1 MNHQMSA
8 ERSMVELKIEDA
20 DALFKDRPVHGVL
33 LDASGVIIYAN
44 EGWKAFARQTG
55 LMVPN
60 FGIGEN
66 YLRFCAFADS
76 QSARIVEG
84 ITQLLAGK
92 VDCFSLLY
100 PCHAPDRRRW
110 FLLLGFPH
118 LKGESRVALLHLD
131 ITAFFPDAAET
142 WMPTVLKEEIG
153 TEAFNP
159 QIERM
164 LRAVERSLLSALAP
178 SRPHAEPETILSF
191 EAKNGSTLPP
201 LSKRQRQ
208 VLELMVKGMSN
219 MDIAR
224 ELSISPNTV
233 KIHVSG
239 ILARLGLP
247 SRAQAIHWALTRGR
261 QAMQN

>member
-1 MNHQMSA
+1 
-8 ERSMVELKIEDA
+8 MVEVTTQDA
-20 DALFKDRPVHGVL
+20 DALFSDRPVHGVL

-44 EGWKAFARQTG
+44 EGWKAFARQSG
-55 LMVPN
+55 LTVPN
-60 FGIGEN
+60 YGIGEN

-92 VDCFSLLY
+92 IDCFSLIY

-110 FLLLGFPH
+110 FLLLGFPY
-118 LKGESRVALLHLD
+118 LKGASRVALLHID
-131 ITAFFPDAAET
+131 ITMFFPNATET
-142 WMPTVLKEEIG
+142 WNPTVLKEEIG

-164 LRAVERSLLSALAP
+164 LRVVERSLLSALVPAREH
-178 SRPHAEPETILSF
+178 SEPEPILGLG
-191 EAKNGSTLPP
+191 AKNGSSLPP

-261 QAMQN
+261 QAIQN

>member
-1 MNHQMSA
+1 MI
-8 ERSMVELKIEDA
+8 ELKTEDA
-20 DALFKDRPVHGVL
+20 DALFGDRPVNGVL
-33 LDASGVIIYAN
+33 LDASGIIIYAN
-44 EGWKAFARQTG
+44 EGWKAFARQSG
-55 LMVPN
+55 LTVPN
-60 FGIGEN
+60 YGIGEN

-92 VDCFSLLY
+92 VDCFSLIY
-100 PCHAPDRRRW
+100 PSHAPDRRRW
-110 FLLLGFPH
+110 FLLLGFPY
-118 LKGESRVALLHLD
+118 LKGASRVALMHMD
-131 ITAFFPDAAET
+131 ISAFFPNTADT
-142 WMPTVLKEEIG
+142 WTPTVLRDDIG

-164 LRAVERSLLSALAP
+164 LRAVERSLLSALVPA
-178 SRPHAEPETILSF
+178 REPVDPDSILRF
-191 EAKNGSTLPP
+191 DGKNGSALPP

-261 QAMQN
+261 QAVQN

>member
-1 MNHQMSA
+1 MIHQMSA
-8 ERSMVELKIEDA
+8 DRPLIDLKPEDVEG
-20 DALFKDRPVHGVL
+20 LFTDRPVNGVL
-33 LDASGVIIYAN
+33 LDACGVIIHAN
-44 EGWKAFARQTG
+44 EGWKAFARDTG
-55 LMVPN
+55 LSVPN
-60 FGIGEN
+60 YGIGES
-66 YLRFCAFADS
+66 YLRFCAFGDS
-76 QSARIVEG
+76 PSPRILEG
-84 ITQLLAGK
+84 INQLLAGK

-100 PCHAPDRRRW
+100 PFPAHGPRRW
-110 FLLLGFPH
+110 FLLLGFPY
-118 LKGESRVALLHLD
+118 LKGASRVALLHID
-131 ITAFFPDAAET
+131 ISGFFPNMADT
-142 WMPTVLKEEIG
+142 WTPTVLKEELG

-178 SRPHAEPETILSF
+178 SREPGNGETGVTAD
-191 EAKNGSTLPP
+191 AKNGANVPP

-261 QAMQN
+261 QGAHY